1 MSKPTTAASS
11 EEVRPDSINPLS
23 DDYINRF
30 IREHGYDSTEVVIAR
45 LWQWIGLN
53 GGENSVTLLM
63 YEAHKAL
70 SKLRA
75 PVSDIRKGFELTYA
89 ADADD
94 PACASDLSH
103 FTNGWRACIMSQ
115 VRAPVA
121 DERQGDIAAGLQDSA
136 YCAGLQRGFML
147 GNHNDN
153 DGLRQALES
162 RDGYVKTIK
171 DARDA
176 RASAPVAGEAEIMAI
191 VRDQCPDFD
200 ATHEGPS
207 EDDMIS
213 IARTLLARYA
223 APQASEAVRDAGIA
237 ASEEVV
243 LPPLPEALAL
253 QPGQLGHTDQTLD
266 YFARAAIL
274 ADRQHRAD
282 EVAYI
287 ARLRAALILARDSHG
302 VTLLTDPPQ
311 NAWKARGVGDVIRAA
326 LSAQPGAQTPLKEE
340 NA

>member
-23 DDYINRF
+23 DDYINRL

-176 RASAPVAGEAEIMAI
+176 RASAPVAGEAQPSDADISGTIRALESESRKARADDGEMG
-191 VRDQCPDFD
+191 VRVTDV
-200 ATHEGPS
+200 
-207 EDDMIS
+207 M
-213 IARTLLARYA
+213 IARAVLARYGHFPDGLMVDMTPPATARDRWMYEQGRLAERDPRSHA
-223 APQASEAVRDAGIA
+223 ALQASEAVLDADHPVFTFLLG
-237 ASEEVV
+237 EG
-243 LPPLPEALAL
+243 PL
-253 QPGQLGHTDQTLD
+253 
-266 YFARAAIL
+266 
-274 ADRQHRAD
+274 
-282 EVAYI
+282 
-287 ARLRAALILARDSHG
+287 
-302 VTLLTDPPQ
+302 
-311 NAWKARGVGDVIRAA
+311 RGVEFGDRHPDERGAYWWRKDLRAA
-326 LSAQPGAQTPLKEE
+326 LSAQPGAQKEQSD
-340 NA
+340 A